1 MIKAKHRNELID
13 RIRSIKNKDILD
25 EVHRLLDVDIE
36 DDSVYQLNNQ
46 QKKEIK
52 HAQNQI
58 KQGKGIQSNEA
69 DREID
74 EWLEK

>member
-13 RIRSIKNKDILD
+13 RIRSIKNKDVLD
-25 EVHRLLDVDIE
+25 EVYRLLDIDLE
-36 DDSVYQLNNQ
+36 DDTVYQLNED
-46 QKKEIK
+46 QKKEITL
-52 HAQNQI
+52 ARDQI
-58 KQGKGIQSNEA
+58 RQGKGIESNQA

>member
-25 EVHRLLDVDIE
+25 EVYRLLDVDIE
-36 DDSVYQLNNQ
+36 DETVYKVNKQ
-46 QKKEIK
+46 QKKEIN

-58 KQGKGIQSNEA
+58 RQGKGIF
-69 DREID
+69 DG
-74 EWLEK
+74 